1 MLPPQ
6 RRPCRSC
13 DDASPKSEGEKSF
26 PCGARV
32 PAPWDRGQKGSWV
45 PGGHRCPW
53 LGVSVMLTL
62 SPLCHRF
69 APTFPEAVIL
79 PSGDVAFGELL
90 EAGKGAACFV
100 WAVGIPAL
108 AQDGAFSMSPQ
119 GFARME
125 PQGFPNSPF
134 LAPIWCFFPA
144 SRALG
149 SLLGKR
155 PGLSA
160 GMPGAGEALERMC
173 RARARP
179 NAARFRCCSASVFGA
194 GWVRAGD
201 RAPCERRCCSVSPG
215 HVAVTWRWR
224 FCCWISSASGHLLG
238 LNPAFSVNAGGLV
251 LSFC

>member
-1 MLPPQ
+1 MMRTPKAKGKNPSPVGHES
-6 RRPCRSC
+6 RPR
-13 DDASPKSEGEKSF
+13 GI
-26 PCGARV
+26 GAR
-32 PAPWDRGQKGSWV
+32 RGAGCQ
-45 PGGHRCPW
+45 GGHRCPW

-90 EAGKGAACFV
+90 EAGQNTACFI

-108 AQDGAFSMSPQ
+108 AQAGAFSMSPQ

-160 GMPGAGEALERMC
+160 GMPGAGEVLERMC
-173 RARARP
+173 RARARL
-179 NAARFRCCSASVFGA
+179 NAAHFRCCSASVFGA

-224 FCCWISSASGHLLG
+224 FCCWISSASGRLLG
-238 LNPAFSVNAGGLV
+238 LNLAFSVNAGGLV